1 MPRKVENVVGQGLA
15 DWLSWK
21 TWEQKHTEVRCKD
34 VFVIV
39 AILKMF
45 HFPTSKVSIQE
56 VAVVGHRKLIEHT
69 DCVKQGYTE
78 YIKIWLSVAIINI
91 VMLIKIMAV
100 EG

>member
-1 MPRKVENVVGQGLA
+1 MLSDKGLA

-39 AILKMF
+39 AISKMF
-45 HFPTSKVSIQE
+45 RFPTSKVSIQE

-69 DCVKQGYTE
+69 DYAEQGFME
-78 YIKIWLSVAIINI
+78 YIKVC
-91 VMLIKIMAV
+91 
-100 EG
+100 